1 MVVYGMQCSLYIK
14 EFHAIYVIYCKFLVC
29 NCGTVHCNT
38 MTGYVAKTSSMSSMT
53 NISMT
58 RAALC

>member
-1 MVVYGMQCSLYIK
+1 MQCILYLK
-14 EFHAIYVIYCKFLVC
+14 EFHAVYVIYCIFLVC
-29 NCGTVHCNT
+29 NCGTVHYNT

-58 RAALC
+58 RAALF